1 MRHLFTS
8 FLSTA
13 AIAAALS
20 ATPVAAQVAGNP
32 GDQHTPTPYT
42 SDYWAQAH
50 GYAPGYGGPF
60 GPIGAVVGSFGA
72 MGGEWSAVRLMRSSR
87 TPDAGSF
94 RTSTEGTPA
103 SAVYS
108 FHGPV
113 CPLAPPERAAP
124 P

>member
-13 AIAAALS
+13 AVAAVLA

-42 SDYWAQAH
+42 NDYWAQTQ

-60 GPIGAVVGSFGA
+60 APVGAVLGGFGA
-72 MGGEWSAVRLMRSSR
+72 LGAGMVGGPAYATQAHAPCGVIHDFNGRY
-87 TPDAGSF
+87 
-94 RTSTEGTPA
+94 TS
-103 SAVYS
+103 VC
-108 FHGPV
+108 GP
-113 CPLAPPERAAP
+113 
-124 P
+124 